1 MKYNI
6 AILNKKVITS
16 QNFKIKPNDSFTCIN
31 CGRELFFDGNFFVHK
46 NNSCN
51 YINEETLMKTCVYVL
66 NKNKKILLPKINIE
80 SLDFDSN
87 SYFNFLSLQIKEK
100 NSSLFIHIIINSH
113 KGTPI
118 NLHFS
123 FLENENI
130 DMNKLESHLLINL
143 FDLYKKINSNEYLD
157 YFEIENYIIHS
168 VTGKTWLNNLTKN
181 KIEFLRSISSP
192 YIKKSPPKLKDIF
205 KDVIIPTYNHRV
217 FTCIRCME
225 KINKNELHEFNNIT
239 LLGICSKCYNIE
251 MKLINQPYD
260 KELLEEK

>member
-1 MKYNI
+1 MV
-6 AILNKKVITS
+6 L
-16 QNFKIKPNDSFTCIN
+16 
-31 CGRELFFDGNFFVHK
+31 
-46 NNSCN
+46 
-51 YINEETLMKTCVYVL
+51 YIL
-66 NKNKKILLPKINIE
+66 NKNKRILLQKLNTE
-80 SLDFDSN
+80 SLAFDSKL
-87 SYFNFLSLQIKEK
+87 YFNFLSLQIKEK
-100 NSSLFIHIIINSH
+100 DSSPFRHIILNSH

-118 NLHFS
+118 NLHFTY
-123 FLENENI
+123 LENENI
-130 DMNKLESHLLINL
+130 DINKLESLLLINL

-168 VTGKTWLNNLTKN
+168 VIGKTWVNNLTKN

-192 YIKKSPPKLKDIF
+192 YIKKSPPKLKDIL
-205 KDVIIPTYNHRV
+205 KDVIIPSYNHRV

-225 KINKNELHEFNNIT
+225 KVNKNELHEFNNIT

>member
-1 MKYNI
+1 MKYNV
-6 AILNKKVITS
+6 ALYNKKIITS
-16 QNFKIKPNDSFTCIN
+16 QNLEINKKDSFICIN
-31 CGRELFFDGNFFVHK
+31 CGEELFFDGIFFVHR
-46 NNSCN
+46 NVCYN
-51 YINEETLMKTCVYVL
+51 YIKEETLIKIIIYIL
-66 NKNKKILLPKINIE
+66 NKNKRILLPKLNIE

-100 NSSLFIHIIINSH
+100 KTLLFRHIILNSH

-118 NLHFS
+118 NLYFTV
-123 FLENENI
+123 LENEQI
-130 DMNKLESHLLINL
+130 DTDKKSSQVLINL

-157 YFEIENYIIHS
+157 YFEIETHIVHTAI
-168 VTGKTWLNNLTKN
+168 GKTWINNLTKN

-205 KDVIIPTYNHRV
+205 KNVIIPSYNHRV
-217 FTCIRCME
+217 FICIRCME
-225 KINKNELHEFNNIT
+225 KVNKNELHEFNNIT

-260 KELLEEK
+260 KELLEGK